1 MPVKRKFGNHKGWK
15 RILEKQYAQTFIIT
29 DEFTGYLSLFHSI
42 KVAES
47 VTKRYNQKEVCI
59 LDDGYMWLHQYPL
72 NKNHSITTMFN
83 GDGDI
88 VQWYIDICLEHGTE
102 NNVPWMDDLFLDI
115 VVLPSK
121 EVFLLDEE
129 ELEDAYRDRTIS
141 KEQYDLA
148 WKEASDI
155 LEQLKQDKF
164 RLLALAEQQKKE
176 LEKKLK

>member
-1 MPVKRKFGNHKGWK
+1 
-15 RILEKQYAQTFIIT
+15 
-29 DEFTGYLSLFHSI
+29 
-42 KVAES
+42 
-47 VTKRYNQKEVCI
+47 
-59 LDDGYMWLHQYPL
+59 MWLHQYPL
-72 NKNHSITTMFN
+72 NKNHSITTTFN

-121 EVFLLDEE
+121 EVFLLDED

-141 KEQYDLA
+141 KELYDLA

-155 LEQLKQDKF
+155 LEQLKQDQF

>member
-15 RILEKQYAQTFIIT
+15 RILEKHYAQTFIIT

-72 NKNHSITTMFN
+72 KKNHSITTMFN
-83 GDGDI
+83 GDGEI

-121 EVFLLDEE
+121 EVLLLDEE
-129 ELEDAYRDRTIS
+129 ELEDAYRNRTIS

-155 LEQLKQDKF
+155 LEQLKEDQF

>member
-72 NKNHSITTMFN
+72 KKNHSITTMFN
-83 GDGDI
+83 GDGEI
-88 VQWYIDICLEHGTE
+88 VQWYIDICLEQGTE

-115 VVLPSK
+115 AVLPSK
-121 EVFLLDEE
+121 EVFILDED
-129 ELEDAYRDRTIS
+129 ELEIAFRERAIS

-155 LEQLKQDKF
+155 IEQLKLGEF
-164 RLLALAEQQKKE
+164 RLLELAHKHMKQ
-176 LEKKLK
+176 LKKLLR

>member
-1 MPVKRKFGNHKGWK
+1 MPVKRKFGTHKGWK
-15 RILEKQYAQTFIIT
+15 RILEKQYAQMFIIT

-83 GDGDI
+83 KDGDI

-102 NNVPWMDDLFLDI
+102 DNVPWMDDLFLDI
-115 VVLPSK
+115 VVLPTK
-121 EVFLLDEE
+121 EIYLLDEE
-129 ELEDAYRDRTIS
+129 ELVNAYKDNYIS
-141 KEQYDLA
+141 NEQYDLA

-155 LEQLKQDKF
+155 LEQLKQDQF
-164 RLLALAEQQKKE
+164 RLLALADQHKKQ